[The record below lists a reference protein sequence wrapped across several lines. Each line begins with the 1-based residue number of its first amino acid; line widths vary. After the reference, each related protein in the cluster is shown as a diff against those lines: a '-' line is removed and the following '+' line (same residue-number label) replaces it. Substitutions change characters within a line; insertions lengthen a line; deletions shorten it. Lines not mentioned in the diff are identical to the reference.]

1 MSGAQLVQ
9 KLWNYCSILRDDG
22 LSYGDYVEQLT
33 FLLFLKMADEQS
45 KPPFDKQSP
54 IPPKYSWPALLKL
67 DGDDLEIHYRHTLEE
82 LGKRAGMLGVIFRK
96 AQNKIQDPA
105 KLRRLIVD
113 LIDKEQWSS
122 LSADVKGDAYEGLLQ
137 KNAEDVKGGAGQYFT
152 PRPLI
157 AAMVD
162 AIAPGPN
169 QTICD
174 PACGTGGF
182 LLAAHDYIVGHYQLD
197 RAQKKQL
204 KNGTLFGI
212 ELVDS
217 VTRLCAMNLLL
228 HGIGGELEENLPV
241 VTKDALAAKHGEYD
255 IVLANPPFGKKS
267 SVTIVNEAGETSKE
281 SLIIN
286 RDDFWASTSNKQLNF
301 LQHIFTI
308 LKQHGRAAVVLPDN
322 VLFEGGAGET
332 IRRALLKQADVHTLV
347 RLPTGLFYAQGVKAN
362 VLFFDRKPAQEKP
375 WTTKLWIYD
384 LRTNL
389 HFTLKE
395 NTLKR
400 SDLDDFVSCYF
411 GRPTRVASAVSAEKP
426 SKTSAGDSGRY
437 KEATGGTSSVSSM
450 AGTEASPPSENR
462 HNRKES
468 DRFNPDKSGANRF
481 ERVESDRFRSF
492 TYEELTKRDKAN
504 LDIFWLKDEALEES
518 ANLPAPE
525 VIAADIVADLEAAL
539 EQFAEIAADLRGGL
553 PINQD
558 FKRT

>member
-1 MSGAQLVQ
+1 MSGSQLVQ
-9 KLWNYCSILRDDG
+9 KLWNYCNILRDDG

-33 FLLFLKMADEQS
+33 FLLFLKMADEQE
-45 KPPFDKQSP
+45 KPPFNRPSR
-54 IPPKYSWPALLKL
+54 IPKGFGWKVLLKL

-82 LGKRAGMLGVIFRK
+82 LGKRSGMLGVIFRK

-157 AAMVD
+157 AAIVD
-162 AIAPGPN
+162 AIAPQPG

-182 LLAAHDYIVGHYQLD
+182 LLAAHDYIAKHYQLD
-197 RAQKKQL
+197 RAQKKKL
-204 KNGTLFGI
+204 KSGTFLGI

-228 HGIGGELEENLPV
+228 HGIGSEGSPDSEREGQDATFTLPV

-332 IRRALLKQADVHTLV
+332 IRRALRDIQIGKQ
-347 RLPTGLFYAQGVKAN
+347 
-362 VLFFDRKPAQEKP
+362 
-375 WTTKLWIYD
+375 
-384 LRTNL
+384 
-389 HFTLKE
+389 
-395 NTLKR
+395 
-400 SDLDDFVSCYF
+400 SDQ
-411 GRPTRVASAVSAEKP
+411 
-426 SKTSAGDSGRY
+426 
-437 KEATGGTSSVSSM
+437 M
-450 AGTEASPPSENR
+450 
-462 HNRKES
+462 
-468 DRFNPDKSGANRF
+468 DKS
-481 ERVESDRFRSF
+481 
-492 TYEELTKRDKAN
+492 
-504 LDIFWLKDEALEES
+504 
-518 ANLPAPE
+518 P
-525 VIAADIVADLEAAL
+525 VISILIRL
-539 EQFAEIAADLRGGL
+539 
-553 PINQD
+553 
-558 FKRT
+558 

>member
-1 MSGAQLVQ
+1 MSNPQQLVQ
-9 KLWNYCSILRDDG
+9 KLWNYCNILRDDG

-45 KPPFDKQSP
+45 RPPFNKPSP
-54 IPPKYSWPALLKL
+54 IPKGKDWPTLLAK
-67 DGDDLEIHYRHTLEE
+67 DGDELEIHYRHTLEE
-82 LGKRAGMLGVIFRK
+82 LGKRSGMLGVIFRK

-162 AIAPGPN
+162 VVAPQPG
-169 QTICD
+169 QSICD

-182 LLAAHDYIVGHYQLD
+182 LLAAHDYLAKRHALD
-197 RAQKKQL
+197 RAQKKKL
-204 KNGTLFGI
+204 KSGTLFGI

-228 HGIGGELEENLPV
+228 HGIGGDSEQDLPV
-241 VTKDALAAKHGEYD
+241 VTKDALAGKHGEYE

-267 SVTIVNEAGETSKE
+267 SVTIVNEAGESSRE

-286 RDDFWASTSNKQLNF
+286 RDDFWATTSNKQLNF

-332 IRRALLKQADVHTLV
+332 IRRELLKQADVHTLL
-347 RLPTGLFYAQGVKAN
+347 RLPTGIFYAQGVKAN

-400 SDLDDFVSCYF
+400 TDLDDFVACYN
-411 GRPTRVASAVSAEKP
+411 PK
-426 SKTSAGDSGRY
+426 
-437 KEATGGTSSVSSM
+437 
-450 AGTEASPPSENR
+450 NR
-462 HNRKES
+462 HDRKES
-468 DRFNPDKSGANRF
+468 ERFK
-481 ERVESDRFRSF
+481 SF
-492 TYEELTKRDKAN
+492 TYEELTKRDKVN
-504 LDIFWLKDEALEES
+504 LDIFWLKDDALEES

-525 VIAADIVADLEAAL
+525 IIAADIAADLAAAL
-539 EQFAEIAADLRGGL
+539 EQFATIAEDL
-553 PINQD
+553 N
-558 FKRT
+558 

>member
-1 MSGAQLVQ
+1 MNSSTLVQ
-9 KLWNYCSILRDDG
+9 KLWNYCNILRDDG

-45 KPPFDKQSP
+45 KPPFNKPSP
-54 IPPKYSWPALLKL
+54 IPKGFGWNMLLKL
-67 DGDDLEIHYRHTLEE
+67 DGDDLEVHYRHTLEE
-82 LGKRAGMLGVIFRK
+82 LGKRPGMLGVIFRK

-105 KLRRLIVD
+105 KLRRLIAD
-113 LIDKEQWSS
+113 LIDKENWTS
-122 LSADVKGDAYEGLLQ
+122 LDADVKGDAYEGLLQ

-157 AAMVD
+157 AAIVD
-162 AIAPGPN
+162 VIAPQPG
-169 QTICD
+169 QSICD

-182 LLAAHDYIVGHYQLD
+182 LLAAHDYLAKHYPLD
-197 RAQKKQL
+197 RDEKKKL
-204 KNGTLFGI
+204 KSGTFFGI

-228 HGIGGELEENLPV
+228 HGIGSESEQDMPV
-241 VTKDALAAKHGEYD
+241 VTKDALAGKHGEYN

-267 SVTIVNEAGETSKE
+267 SVTIVNAAGESSRE

-332 IRRALLKQADVHTLV
+332 IRRELLKQAEVQTLL
-347 RLPTGLFYAQGVKAN
+347 RLPTGIFYAQGVKAN
-362 VLFFDRKPAQEKP
+362 VLFFDRKPAQETP
-375 WTTKLWIYD
+375 WTQKLWIYD

-400 SDLDDFVSCYF
+400 SDLDDFVACYNTKD
-411 GRPTRVASAVSAEKP
+411 RTA
-426 SKTSAGDSGRY
+426 
-437 KEATGGTSSVSSM
+437 
-450 AGTEASPPSENR
+450 
-462 HNRKES
+462 RKES
-468 DRFNPDKSGANRF
+468 ERFKC
-481 ERVESDRFRSF
+481 F
-492 TYEELTKRDKAN
+492 TYDELSKRDKVN
-504 LDIFWLKDEALEES
+504 LDIFWLKDDALEES

-525 VIAADIVADLEAAL
+525 IIAAEIAADLEAAL
-539 EQFAEIAADLRGGL
+539 EQFETIAEDL
-553 PINQD
+553 
-558 FKRT
+558 K

>member
-9 KLWNYCSILRDDG
+9 KLWNYCNILRDDG

-45 KPPFDKQSP
+45 KPPFSKPSP
-54 IPPKYSWPALLKL
+54 IPPKYGWPALLKL

-82 LGKRAGMLGVIFRK
+82 LGKRSGMLGVIFRK

-162 AIAPGPN
+162 AIVPQPG

-182 LLAAHDYIVGHYQLD
+182 LLAAHDYIAKHYQLD
-197 RAQKKQL
+197 RAQKKKL
-204 KNGTLFGI
+204 KSGTLFGI

-228 HGIGGELEENLPV
+228 HGISGSDVSSLSSDDKRRDAASTLDLPV

-267 SVTIVNEAGETSKE
+267 SVTIVNEAGESSKE

-332 IRRALLKQADVHTLV
+332 IRRALLKQADVHTLL
-347 RLPTGLFYAQGVKAN
+347 RLPTGIFYAQGVKAN
-362 VLFFDRKPAQEKP
+362 VLFFDRKPAQEQP

-384 LRTNL
+384 LRTNQ

-400 SDLDDFVSCYF
+400 TDLDDFVNCYF
-411 GRPTRVASAVSAEKP
+411 G
-426 SKTSAGDSGRY
+426 
-437 KEATGGTSSVSSM
+437 GTSFRSS
-450 AGTEASPPSENR
+450 GDLQKQVPPPNR
-462 HNRKES
+462 HERKETE
-468 DRFNPDKSGANRF
+468 RFNPDRPGANRF
-481 ERVESDRFRSF
+481 ERKESERFRSF
-492 TYEELTKRDKAN
+492 SYEELIKRDKIN
-504 LDIFWLKDEALEES
+504 LDIFWLKDESLEDS
-518 ANLPAPE
+518 ANLPDPE
-525 VIAADIVADLEAAL
+525 ILAREIVEDLEAAL
-539 EQFAEIAADLRGGL
+539 AQFAEIAADL
-553 PINQD
+553 
-558 FKRT
+558 KR